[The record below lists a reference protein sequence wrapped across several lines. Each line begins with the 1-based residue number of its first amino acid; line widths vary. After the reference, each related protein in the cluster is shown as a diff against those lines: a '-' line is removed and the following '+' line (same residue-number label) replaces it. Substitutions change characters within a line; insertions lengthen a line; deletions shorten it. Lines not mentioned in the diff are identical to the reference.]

1 MPRRAG
7 LRMTDG
13 PGTPAA
19 VDSDGRSDVL
29 IVTAWYP
36 PEPAPFGQMMYELA
50 RYLADHGLAVDVI
63 TSVPSHPHGVPYEGW
78 RNRLLLEERSVT
90 GLRVLRIG
98 VLPRAASRRDRPRS
112 TLLRVL
118 AFLWFTVA
126 SFAVALS
133 RTRPRA
139 VFAVLQ
145 PLTVALP
152 MLALARAKRAGLVF
166 NVQDLHPDAL
176 VSLGLIRQR
185 WLIGALRG
193 VERMAY
199 SRCDALSVISEGFR
213 QHCLERG
220 AIANR
225 VRVIPNW
232 IDLDEVRPATAPSPL
247 RARLGL
253 EADDFVALY
262 AGTIGLVS
270 GAEVVLEAAALLQES
285 GVRFAFVGEGPL
297 VPRLQAETRRRAL
310 HNVGFL
316 PFQPRERL
324 GDVQSLGD
332 VSLVTLL
339 PGHGTTSV
347 PSKVLGYLAA
357 ARPVVATVDPD
368 CETARFLRAAQ
379 AGVIVP
385 PADARAL
392 ADAILA
398 LRSDRDGA
406 RRMGEAGRR
415 YLEERLAKERVL
427 HLHEALLREAAGL
440 RR

>member
-1 MPRRAG
+1 M
-7 LRMTDG
+7 
-13 PGTPAA
+13 
-19 VDSDGRSDVL
+19 
-29 IVTAWYP
+29 
-36 PEPAPFGQMMYELA
+36 
-50 RYLADHGLAVDVI
+50 
-63 TSVPSHPHGVPYEGW
+63 
-78 RNRLLLEERSVT
+78 
-90 GLRVLRIG
+90 
-98 VLPRAASRRDRPRS
+98 LPRAASQRDRPRS

-118 AFLWFTVA
+118 AFLWFTAA
-126 SFAVALS
+126 SFAVALWKTQP
-133 RTRPRA
+133 RT

-145 PLTVALP
+145 PLTVVLP
-152 MLALARAKRAGLVF
+152 MLMLAKGKRAGLVF

-176 VSLGLIRQR
+176 VSLGLIRQP
-185 WLIGALRG
+185 WLIAALRG
-193 VERMAY
+193 LERIAY
-199 SRCDALSVISEGFR
+199 TRCDALAVISEGFR
-213 QHCLERG
+213 RHCLERG
-220 AIANR
+220 ARADR

-232 IDLDEVRPATAPSPL
+232 IDLDEVRPATAPSRL

-310 HNVGFL
+310 KNVGFL
-316 PFQPRERL
+316 PFQPRELL
-324 GDVQSLGD
+324 GEVQSLGD

-357 ARPVVATVDPD
+357 ARPVVAAVDPD
-368 CETARFLRAAQ
+368 CETARVLRDAQ
-379 AGVIVP
+379 AGVVVP
-385 PADARAL
+385 PTDPRAL
-392 ADAILA
+392 AEAIVA

-427 HLHEALLREAAGL
+427 GLHEALLREVAGL

>member
-1 MPRRAG
+1 MPARASRHAG
-7 LRMTDG
+7 SVDTSH
-13 PGTPAA
+13 GTL
-19 VDSDGRSDVL
+19 L
-29 IVTAWYP
+29 IVSAWFP

-50 RYLADHGLAVDVI
+50 RHLADHGLTVDVI
-63 TSVPSHPHGVPYEGW
+63 TSVPNHPHGVPYEGW
-78 RNRLLLEERSVT
+78 RNRLLQEERPVP
-90 GLRVLRIG
+90 GLRVLRVG
-98 VLPRAASRRDRPRS
+98 VLPRRASQRVRPRS
-112 TLLRVL
+112 TLLRAL
-118 AFLWFTVA
+118 AFLWFTAA
-126 SFAVALS
+126 SFVVAMWK
-133 RTRPRA
+133 TRPRA

-145 PLTVALP
+145 PLTLALP
-152 MLALARAKRAGLVF
+152 MLILAKAKRAGLVF

-176 VSLGLIRQR
+176 VALGLIRQA
-185 WLIGALRG
+185 WLIRALRG

-199 SRCDALSVISEGFR
+199 RYCDALAVISEGFR

-220 AIANR
+220 ASADR
-225 VRVIPNW
+225 VRVISNW
-232 IDLDEVRPATAPSPL
+232 IDLDEVRPDTAPSGL

-253 EADDFVALY
+253 QADDFVALY

-297 VPRLQAETRRRAL
+297 VPRLQAEARRRGL
-310 HNVGFL
+310 KNVGFL
-316 PFQPRERL
+316 PFQPRELL

-357 ARPVVATVDPD
+357 ARPVVAAVDPD
-368 CETARFLRAAQ
+368 CETARFLLAAR
-379 AGVIVP
+379 AGVVVP
-385 PADARAL
+385 PGDAREL
-392 ADAILA
+392 ADAIVA

-406 RRMGEAGRR
+406 QRMGEAGRR

-427 HLHEALLREAAGL
+427 GLHEALLREVAGL